1 MSVKASTSNTKDVKQ
16 KLGAT
21 SYKQAMFLTS
31 DAYITVFG
39 GSAGAGKSQ
48 TGLIRFLKYVNDP
61 EFVGYVFRKNASD
74 LRGSGALFDKAVK
87 LLNNTTVG

>member
-1 MSVKASTSNTKDVKQ
+1 MAKKSSTSNTVDNRQ

-39 GSAGAGKSQ
+39 GSA
-48 TGLIRFLKYVNDP
+48 R
-61 EFVGYVFRKNASD
+61 
-74 LRGSGALFDKAVK
+74 LR
-87 LLNNTTVG
+87 